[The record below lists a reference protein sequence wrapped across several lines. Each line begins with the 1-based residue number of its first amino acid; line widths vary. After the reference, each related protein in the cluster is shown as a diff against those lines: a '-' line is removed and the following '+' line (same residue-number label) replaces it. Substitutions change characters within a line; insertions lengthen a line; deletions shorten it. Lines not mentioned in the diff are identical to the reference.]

1 MEKPRASENRCNK
14 ECEWCARILRADSWH
29 KLMPARC
36 GRTTRLKKKH
46 FFAWLAGGAL
56 LKGNEI

>member
-1 MEKPRASENRCNK
+1 
-14 ECEWCARILRADSWH
+14 
-29 KLMPARC
+29 MPARC

-56 LKGNEI
+56 LKGNEYET